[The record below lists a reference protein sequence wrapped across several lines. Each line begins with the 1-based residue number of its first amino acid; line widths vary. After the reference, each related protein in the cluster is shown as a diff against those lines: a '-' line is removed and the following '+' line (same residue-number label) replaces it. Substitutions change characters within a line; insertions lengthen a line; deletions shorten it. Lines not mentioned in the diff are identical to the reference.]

1 MVVVDLKNSL
11 ILALHFSSLLKIISF
26 GFIAITDDML
36 LLRGERCLK
45 NVGLVDCAMP
55 ACRNGD
61 VDGRRDFNEEPS
73 ESDEIQDIA
82 GEDSDDEL

>member
-1 MVVVDLKNSL
+1 
-11 ILALHFSSLLKIISF
+11 
-26 GFIAITDDML
+26 ML